1 MASGA
6 PPGQPGPTPTETSPP
21 SSALSWEGDR
31 MFNIYI
37 YDYCVKRGYNKTARE
52 LVGEAEI
59 PPESTP
65 PINAKQGLLFEW
77 WSVFWVLFQAK
88 SSGQGS
94 DDSLVYT
101 QYNMQRQTQQQHQHQ
116 PGVGPRPSTG
126 NAPPPNRF
134 PNGMP
139 GQPGARPPNGMP
151 NGVGPA
157 GPPQGP
163 PGPQPGMPMGGV
175 PPQQNGMPGHPGPPG
190 APGMPP
196 QNFPPQG
203 PPGQRPPQQQRNPNG
218 APPFQSPTMAPS
230 PQQQQGGMGRSP
242 HMNTLGG
249 RGGMP
254 PPHGPGSQG
263 QPGSAHQTPTP
274 SFQQVGRPPSR
285 QGTPQHNMNTPN
297 PHPHPSPSMAN
308 RMPPG
313 AGPRQQQDARLEVQV
328 NSEWAQ
334 LTNDIIG
341 QAKLDVGLG
350 EKEATQLSI
359 QEKQRIIDYAKNNP
373 RKQNLAAGPSGS
385 AMHMQPPS
393 NQRHP
398 QHPSQQQQQQ
408 QQQTQQQQQ
417 HMQPQRGAKRN
428 STSPSEDPQTLPRNH
443 ASPPERKRAR
453 RTPNPAEQLPMV
465 PMTGGFPPQQQP
477 QPPTPGNPQVMHAN
491 MMRPVGGGFPPNQQ
505 SMPHMGNQPGMNMMG
520 PMPMGGGMSPSMMSR
535 QGPQGMMNQ
544 MGPGPQY
551 HNRADY
557 TKSMVNLHAKGMGP
571 NPMMIPN
578 PNVGSPSSNDP
589 QAQHMMRGLPPGP
602 NNRMGPQKPM
612 AGMAPPGP
620 GGMGG
625 GPGQGPGQVPNKP
638 QQQNMKTEDGSG
650 PQGEQQQNG
659 PGHGPPGHGQP
670 PMPNTPQQGNAP
682 STPASGPPPPNQNMP
697 APSPSA
703 ILSGAAAMNPP
714 RPGTANAGP
723 LQPSQP
729 TELTPNFFTEDLF
742 FSGDF
747 EQSMGGMDLL
757 NPDDFN
763 LWINHE
769 EPTGA

>member
-6 PPGQPGPTPTETSPP
+6 PGQPGPTPTETSPP

-31 MFNIYI
+31 MCVAIALFFPSRPLTPRCVPPRFNIYI
-37 YDYCVKRGYNKTARE
+37 YDYCMKRGYNKTARE
-52 LVGEAEI
+52 LVSEAEI

-88 SSGQGS
+88 SSGQGT
-94 DDSLVYT
+94 DDSLLYT
-101 QYNMQRQTQQQHQHQ
+101 QYHIQRQTQQQHQHQ

-139 GQPGARPPNGMP
+139 GPPGARPPNGMP

-190 APGMPP
+190 APRWTSSKLPP
-196 QNFPPQG
+196 AR
-203 PPGQRPPQQQRNPNG
+203 PPGQRPPQQQRGPNG

-263 QPGSAHQTPTP
+263 QPGSAHQTSTQ
-274 SFQQVGRPPSR
+274 SFQQVGGRPPSR
-285 QGTPQHNMNTPN
+285 QGTPQHAMNATN
-297 PHPHPSPSMAN
+297 PHPSPSLAN

-313 AGPRQQQDARLEVQV
+313 VGPRQPQDMRQVEAQV
-328 NSEWAQ
+328 NNEWAQ
-334 LTNDIIG
+334 IPSEILG
-341 QAKLDVGLG
+341 QAKLDAGLG
-350 EKEATQLSI
+350 EKEATQLTLL
-359 QEKQRIIDYAKNNP
+359 EKQRIIDFARNS
-373 RKQNLAAGPSGS
+373 RKQNPAAGPSGS
-385 AMHMQPPS
+385 NMQMQPPS

-398 QHPSQQQQQQ
+398 QHPPQPQQQP
-408 QQQTQQQQQ
+408 QQQ

-453 RTPNPAEQLPMV
+453 RTPNPADQQLPMA
-465 PMTGGFPPQQQP
+465 PMGGFPPQQQP
-477 QPPTPGNPQVMHAN
+477 QPPTSGGPQVMHNN
-491 MMRPVGGGFPPNQQ
+491 MMRPMGGGFPPNQQ
-505 SMPHMGNQPGMNMMG
+505 GMPHMGNQPGMNMMG
-520 PMPMGGGMSPSMMSR
+520 QMPMGGGMSPSMMSR
-535 QGPQGMMNQ
+535 PGPQGMMNQ
-544 MGPGPQY
+544 MQPGPQY

-557 TKSMVNLHAKGMGP
+557 QKSMVNLHAKSMPP
-571 NPMMIPN
+571 NAMNML

-602 NNRMGPQKPM
+602 NNRMNPQKGIP
-612 AGMAPPGP
+612 GMPPPGQ
-620 GGMGG
+620 GNMG
-625 GPGQGPGQVPNKP
+625 GPGQGPGQGPNKP
-638 QQQNMKTEDGSG
+638 QQQTMKTEDG
-650 PQGEQQQNG
+650 
-659 PGHGPPGHGQP
+659 
-670 PMPNTPQQGNAP
+670 
-682 STPASGPPPPNQNMP
+682 
-697 APSPSA
+697 
-703 ILSGAAAMNPP
+703 
-714 RPGTANAGP
+714 
-723 LQPSQP
+723 
-729 TELTPNFFTEDLF
+729 
-742 FSGDF
+742 
-747 EQSMGGMDLL
+747 
-757 NPDDFN
+757 
-763 LWINHE
+763 
-769 EPTGA
+769 